1 MGSDP
6 IAIAGQSKCS
16 GGQHSS
22 YPPPGRGR
30 RVVCA
35 NSSNV
40 SGGISALNRER
51 LIEQDQRWI
60 NGNRPLERTPAKIA
74 VFLNKNVVLRLGL
87 NSHINSQNSEYG
99 RDT

>member
-40 SGGISALNRER
+40 SGGISALNQREPPVGEGSR
-51 LIEQDQRWI
+51 Q
-60 NGNRPLERTPAKIA
+60 NRSIPKQ
-74 VFLNKNVVLRLGL
+74 NVVLRLGL

>member
-6 IAIAGQSKCS
+6 IALAGQSKCS

-60 NGNRPLERTPAKIA
+60 NGNRPLERAPAKIA
-74 VFLNKNVVLRLGL
+74 VFLNKT
-87 NSHINSQNSEYG
+87 SSCA
-99 RDT
+99 